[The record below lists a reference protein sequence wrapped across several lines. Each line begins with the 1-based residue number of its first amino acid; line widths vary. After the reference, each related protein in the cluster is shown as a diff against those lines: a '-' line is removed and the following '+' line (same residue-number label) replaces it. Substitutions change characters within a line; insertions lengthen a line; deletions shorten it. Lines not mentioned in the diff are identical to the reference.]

1 MSYVVKAKFKI
12 CRRQMANVYGSP
24 KCPTTRKNYPPGQ
37 HGPTG
42 TKGIISDY
50 GKQLRAKQQ
59 LKKHYGTIS
68 EKSFKKIYKE
78 AVRRKGDTSENLIG
92 LLESRLDTV
101 VFRANF
107 VPSMFGARQFV
118 NHKHVTVN
126 GKCVNIPSYRLKVGD
141 VVEVKE
147 KSRQIPMV
155 LEAVQNQ
162 DRNIPDYIEVDA
174 KKMTVKL
181 VRIPGLEDVPYPVI
195 MEPNLVIEFYSR

>member
-12 CRRQMANVYGSP
+12 CRRQMANIYGSP
-24 KCPTTRKNYPPGQ
+24 KCPTISKNYPPGQ
-37 HGPTG
+37 HGPAG
-42 TKGIISDY
+42 MKGVLSNY

-68 EKSFKKIYKE
+68 EKSFKKVYTE

-101 VFRANF
+101 IFRANF

-118 NHKHVTVN
+118 SHKHVKVN
-126 GKCVNIPSYRLKVGD
+126 GKSVNIPSYRVKVGD
-141 VVEVKE
+141 VIEIRD
-147 KSRQIPMV
+147 KSKNIPMV
-155 LEAVQNQ
+155 LESIQNKY
-162 DRNIPDYIEVDA
+162 RNIPEYLEVDE
-174 KKMTVKL
+174 KKLTVKFL
-181 VRIPGLEDVPYPVI
+181 RAPVLEDVPYPVI

>member
-1 MSYVVKAKFKI
+1 MSYVVQAKHKI
-12 CRRQMANVYGSP
+12 CRRQMASVCGSP
-24 KCPTTRKNYPPGQ
+24 KCPVHTKNYTPGQ

-42 TKGIISDY
+42 MKGILSDY

-101 VFRANF
+101 IFRANF
-107 VPSMFGARQFV
+107 VPSMYGARQFV
-118 NHKHVTVN
+118 NHKHVKVN
-126 GKCVNIPSYRLKVGD
+126 GQTVNIPSYRIKVGD
-141 VVEVKE
+141 VIEVKD
-147 KSRQIPMV
+147 KAKQIPMV

-162 DRNIPDYIEVDA
+162 DRNIPDYLEVDA
-174 KKMTVKL
+174 KKMTAKL
-181 VRIPGLEDVPYPVI
+181 ARIPNLEDVPYPVI